1 MRFGFNDQGGHLTP
15 ATDATRGWV
24 TAARVPVMPWT
35 PMETIDQYAYALA
48 HVRPIFCIY
57 TTDHEPDANAIATQ
71 AQAISWRHSTAAI
84 QAFNEPNGE
93 TYGSVHPIYCR
104 DVVRHVRNAVRPGTK
119 VIGPPMTPTGAWRD
133 YFRQVYPIPGVSPA
147 LHLYPNSPSW
157 ATEVDSQI
165 ALAKGAMGGTGSWH
179 VTECGMGY
187 EHYGVR
193 QADLSVKLYKKVA
206 NKGAADCIF
215 HSLTRLPGDWE
226 DRQRLWVVEDD
237 NSLSAIGRALR
248 AQRT

>member
-1 MRFGFNDQGGHLTP
+1 MPSTDM
-15 ATDATRGWV
+15 ATVDL
-24 TAARVPVMPWT
+24 
-35 PMETIDQYAYALA
+35 YAYALS
-48 HVRPIFCIY
+48 HLRPIFCVY
-57 TTDHEPDANAIATQ
+57 TTDHEPDANAIGLA
-71 AQAISWRHSTAAI
+71 AQAISWRHSRAI
-84 QAFNEPNGE
+84 IQVFNEPNSP
-93 TYGSVHPIYCR
+93 TYGNVHPVTVR
-104 DVVRHVRNAVRPGTK
+104 DITRHVLNAVRPGTK
-119 VIGPPMTPTGAWRD
+119 VIGPPMTPTGGWRD